1 MKIRNAILILI
12 FLFISIFVFS
22 IVRLT
27 NWNLERLYRRSFE
40 NTFYLL
46 SYIANHYLEYERE
59 IEEQEIENLREI
71 SIDIENSVS
80 SLNDSYLSES
90 LQGIWVFRGDLI
102 KGVTYKKNIEKKV
115 IEFYQQNLKDK
126 DTHTIIFIENKPFYL
141 VNFKV
146 DLLNILLLSEAK
158 DISGIRIN
166 QLLDSLVI
174 SSDLIY
180 FSILDEEQNPLIFSS
195 FYENFLPLKGE
206 GQHIIKTPQG
216 NLFQIEE
223 RISDKNFIAGFSMK
237 SLMKIK
243 SINNIF
249 LIVVLVIFIV
259 LEGILLFDFIR
270 FERFKI
276 QKEKEVSLLKEIG
289 ALSTGFAHE
298 FRNSL
303 NTLSLLSKGLSEG
316 NKDIL
321 KEEIDRMKKVMDS
334 LRLIGTTEIEKEEII
349 LLELINESISLL
361 NSILNNVN
369 IENEIDESL
378 KIYGNRTLLLSS
390 FSNLIQNSI
399 EAKAKNIIIKATQK
413 GKKVNIDIIDDGGG
427 IESEFI
433 SKIFEPFFS
442 KKSQSGLGL
451 YLVKKIVEVHNGSI
465 EAISNKNTVFRI
477 ILKAK

>member
-1 MKIRNAILILI
+1 MKIRNTILILI

-27 NWNLERLYRRSFE
+27 NWNLERLYRSNFE

-46 SYIANHYLEYERE
+46 SYIADHYLEHEEE
-59 IEEQEIENLREI
+59 IEDIEIENLREI
-71 SIDIENSVS
+71 SINIKNNIN
-80 SLNDSYLSES
+80 SLNDFYLSDS
-90 LQGIWVFRGDLI
+90 IQGIWVFKGDLI
-102 KGVTYKKNIEKKV
+102 KGVTYKKNFEKKV
-115 IEFYQQNLKDK
+115 IDFYKQNLKDK
-126 DTHTIIFIENKPFYL
+126 DTQTIIFIENKPFYL

-146 DLLNILLLSEAK
+146 DLLNILILSKAK

-166 QLLDSLVI
+166 ELLDSLVV

-180 FSILDEEQNPLIFSS
+180 FSILDEEQNPLVFSS

-206 GQHIIKTPQG
+206 GQHIINTPQG

-223 RISDKNFIAGFSMK
+223 RISDKNFIAGFSMS
-237 SLMKIK
+237 SLMRIK

-259 LEGILLFDFIR
+259 LGGILLFDLIK

-276 QKEKEVSLLKEIG
+276 KKEKEVNLLKEIG

-321 KEEIDRMKKVMDS
+321 KEEIVRMKKVMDS

-349 LLELINESISLL
+349 LSEFINESTSLL
-361 NSILNNVN
+361 NSILNNVS
-369 IENEIDESL
+369 IKKEMDKSL
-378 KIYGNRTLLLSS
+378 KIYGNRTLLLST

-399 EAKAKNIIIKATQK
+399 EAKAENITIKAIQK
-413 GKKVNIDIIDDGGG
+413 GKRVNIDVIDDGVG
-427 IESEFI
+427 IQNEFI
-433 SKIFEPFFS
+433 NKIFDPFFS

-465 EAISNKNTVFRI
+465 EAINNKKTVFRI
-477 ILKAK
+477 VLN